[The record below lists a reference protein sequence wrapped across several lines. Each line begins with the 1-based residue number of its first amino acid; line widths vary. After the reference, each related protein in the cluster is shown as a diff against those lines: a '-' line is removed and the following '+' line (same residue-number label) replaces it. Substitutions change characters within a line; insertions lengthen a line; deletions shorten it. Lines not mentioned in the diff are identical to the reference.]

1 MQRRS
6 LASQSLDGVDSCFI
20 IRALLGNSELL
31 SLQKY
36 WSVRV
41 ELLPKHG
48 LVAYDFVYDP
58 EGRELTIAP
67 NYGSTDPADY
77 PNQLTRTSE
86 LFSFLAAHLQSTIA
100 IVDLKTVLQSYP
112 LSKLTLQLLDDRS
125 FTIENIRIDVAD
137 REQWDYINP
146 VADREFGK
154 VIRHRDFSG

>member
-77 PNQLTRTSE
+77 PNQLNPYQRA
-86 LFSFLAAHLQSTIA
+86 FLVSGSASSIDHCDRRSQNSTA
-100 IVDLKTVLQSYP
+100 VLSA
-112 LSKLTLQLLDDRS
+112 
-125 FTIENIRIDVAD
+125 V
-137 REQWDYINP
+137 
-146 VADREFGK
+146 
-154 VIRHRDFSG
+154 